1 MNEND
6 NTEEKVIFDILIQ
19 TAGEDFILNIW
30 WNRDFMLS
38 LHQIYLF
45 MKQKKREMMMQE
57 LGKYSLDMSKLIFGG
72 VILAGVMNLGVNE
85 WILFGFGGSLVVLLA
100 VIGFVFYS
108 KSR

>member
-1 MNEND
+1 MNENEND

-45 MKQKKREMMMQE
+45 LKQKKRDSYFIQNQDSYGIH
-57 LGKYSLDMSKLIFGG
+57 LFLSGYRISGLDR
-72 VILAGVMNLGVNE
+72 IL
-85 WILFGFGGSLVVLLA
+85 WCYVV
-100 VIGFVFYS
+100 
-108 KSR
+108 